1 MSTSGELFKIEALDS
16 SFSSSTVVT
25 SLWSSSS
32 PTDGYAPYRFIS
44 TVPNKLIIASDGYYG
59 DTSNAGDKA
68 QNKNKVLSFDINT
81 ASTTWTVTPTNTN
94 AKFSR
99 ELTYD
104 ASGFEWK

>member
-1 MSTSGELFKIEALDS
+1 MSTSGELFNISSLNS

-32 PTDGYAPYRFIS
+32 PTDGYAPYRFIG

-59 DTSNAGDKA
+59 DKSSTGNEA
-68 QNKNKVLSFDINT
+68 QNKNKVLSFDIG
-81 ASTTWTVTPTNTN
+81 SWTLTPTDTD
-94 AKFSR
+94 ATFSR

-104 ASGFEWK
+104 ATNGFKWE